1 MGISQSTGLTST
13 LRDQEINPPSDK
25 NFVATMMTPAALVF
39 LFGILFPVLTGLII
53 SFTDSSAIQGYF
65 GKHITLVNYYELLL
79 YGGINGRDFWQFT
92 YQTLFF
98 SFVAVFFEFV
108 LGLVFALMLN
118 KEFRGRGLARATLLI
133 PWALPTIASATI
145 FRYEI
150 FETADSYGVVN
161 NILMLLGQR
170 PITFFGS
177 DVDIIFYLPV
187 IYPFDPFITQ
197 IPITFTM
204 FTAIIIDVWKTT
216 PFFSLLILAALQVV
230 PDDLYKAADIAGASN
245 WQKFRHIT
253 WPLIKPGVGIALVFR
268 VMDAIRVYDAIIVFR
283 DESVYSMTKQAVDFW
298 ALAQEYGL
306 ASAVAVMEFL
316 LIIFFALI
324 IIALTKR
331 RT

>member
-1 MGISQSTGLTST
+1 MGISKPVTTREVF
-13 LRDQEINPPSDK
+13 RDQEINPPSDK
-25 NFVATMMTPAALVF
+25 NFISAMIAPAAVVF
-39 LFGILFPVLTGLII
+39 LFGIFFPVLIGILI
-53 SFTDSSAIQGYF
+53 SFTDSSAINGYF
-65 GKHITLVNYYELLL
+65 GKTITLVNYYELLV

-98 SFVAVFFEFV
+98 SFVAVFLEFL
-108 LGLVFALMLN
+108 LGLIFALMLN

-150 FETADSYGVVN
+150 FETAGSHGVVN
-161 NILMLLGQR
+161 NILILLGQR

-177 DVDIIFYLPV
+177 DVDIIFQLPV

-230 PDDLYKAADIAGASN
+230 PDDLYKAADIAGASS
-245 WQKFRHIT
+245 WEKFRYIT
-253 WPLIKPGVGIALVFR
+253 WPLIKPGLGIALVFR
-268 VMDAIRVYDAIIVFR
+268 IMDAIRVYDAIIVFR

-298 ALAQEYGL
+298 AKSQEYGL

-316 LIIFFALI
+316 LIIFFALL
-324 IIALTKR
+324 IIALTR
-331 RT
+331 RQT